1 MKYLKFTVILMGL
14 LIFFGTSTV
23 LYIVFDRLFS
33 KQTFVFPQ
41 KDELRELQINENS
54 EIVNA
59 NISDDKLILVIKLN
73 EKSYLKEKYKIIIY
87 DLNNGEQIYSFETN

>member
-1 MKYLKFTVILMGL
+1 MKYLKFTVIIMGL
-14 LIFFGTSTV
+14 LIFFGTSAV

-41 KDELRELQINENS
+41 KDELSKLQINENS
-54 EIVNA
+54 QIVNA

-73 EKSYLKEKYKIIIY
+73 EKSYLKGKYQIIIY
-87 DLNNGEQIYSFETN
+87 DLKNGEQIYSFETN